1 MKKQLS
7 IKQIEPKFKLDIR
20 SACSYSPIDLFGKR
34 NADGFYRLDFDV
46 LLSNGQPLQREH
58 VWTLEQKRALIIS
71 MLKEL
76 KLPEFLVVQYDNESR
91 GADRQKI
98 FKIIDGK
105 QRLTAIKEFANNEF
119 GIIVDDK
126 EYFLSDL
133 DSMAAYR
140 FNCYSLNF
148 RIIYEYS
155 DAKLTDEQLIG
166 AFEYVNFAGTPQDTA
181 HFEKLKTYL

>member
-7 IKQIEPKFKLDIR
+7 LKQIEPKFKLDIR
-20 SACSYSPIDLFGKR
+20 NATSWQPNYLFGPR
-34 NADGFYRLDFDV
+34 SFGYIIDFDV

-58 VWTLEQKRALIIS
+58 VWTLEQKRALIVS

-76 KLPEFLVVQYDNESR
+76 QLPNFLVVQYDNESR
-91 GADRQKI
+91 TDSNRQKI

-105 QRLTAIKEFANNEF
+105 QRLSAIKEFMEEKFA
-119 GIIVDDK
+119 IVVDGE

-133 DSMAAYR
+133 DDMAKYR
-140 FNCYSLNF
+140 FNCYGLNIN
-148 RIIYEYS
+148 IIYEYP
-155 DAKLTDEQLIG
+155 DERLTDEQLIG

-181 HFEKLKTYL
+181 HFEKLKSYL